1 MKQCTQDCREWVSRT
16 GIPIPC
22 ILLKAVTIERS
33 ACALR
38 KKEKYGKRFINYVLK

>member
-38 KKEKYGKRFINYVLK
+38 KKEK